1 MDYLKRKGYRM
12 HMTSN
17 GFHEVQYKKLEACG
31 LKDYFDT
38 IILSEDA
45 GVNKPS
51 PLYFDYAL
59 KMSGAEKASTL
70 MIGDNLQTD
79 IHGALNAGID
89 ALLFNRWGV
98 NADEA
103 NPRPTFVVDCLLKI
117 KELL

>member
-1 MDYLKRKGYRM
+1 
-12 HMTSN
+12 
-17 GFHEVQYKKLEACG
+17 
-31 LKDYFDT
+31 
-38 IILSEDA
+38 
-45 GVNKPS
+45 
-51 PLYFDYAL
+51 
-59 KMSGAEKASTL
+59 

-98 NADEA
+98 NADEV